1 MTVSMQLVPR
11 QVSGTGVGGT
21 ADGGTGTG
29 DAGDELGVQLGQ
41 DGWSN
46 VSGDGEVAAVCSA

>member
-11 QVSGTGVGGT
+11 PVSGTGVGGT

-29 DAGDELGVQLGQ
+29 DAGDGLRVQVG
-41 DGWSN
+41 DGDWSN

>member
-1 MTVSMQLVPR
+1 MELVPWP
-11 QVSGTGVGGT
+11 VTGTGVGGT
-21 ADGGTGTG
+21 GDGGTGTG

>member
-1 MTVSMQLVPR
+1 MTASMELVPWP
-11 QVSGTGVGGT
+11 VTGTGVGGT
-21 ADGGTGTG
+21 GDGGTGTG
-29 DAGDELGVQLGQ
+29 DAGDGLGVQLGQ